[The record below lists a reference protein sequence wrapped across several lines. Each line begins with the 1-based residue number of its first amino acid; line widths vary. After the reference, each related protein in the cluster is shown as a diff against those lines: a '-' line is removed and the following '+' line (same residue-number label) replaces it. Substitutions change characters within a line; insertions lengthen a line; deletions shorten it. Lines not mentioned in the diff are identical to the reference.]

1 MPLRCN
7 NCHLESRRQLQRIA
21 EATLAKK
28 KKRGGD
34 SLRDQLRA
42 AGLVTAKQA
51 RRAESASHRQEVRQK
66 QGGEADVSKLEV
78 QQAQAAKRAADR
90 DRNAA
95 LNQAAQE
102 KAISAQVRQLVTSN
116 SQREQGDVAYN
127 FTDGKRVKRIHISE
141 TNRQQLNKGHLAIVR
156 LGDAYDLVPEP
167 VARKIMERSEADV
180 LYLADRSQDVVDEDD
195 PYKDFPIPDDLDW

>member
-1 MPLRCN
+1 M
-7 NCHLESRRQLQRIA
+7 
-21 EATLAKK
+21 
-28 KKRGGD
+28 
-34 SLRDQLRA
+34 
-42 AGLVTAKQA
+42 
-51 RRAESASHRQEVRQK
+51 
-66 QGGEADVSKLEV
+66 
-78 QQAQAAKRAADR
+78 
-90 DRNAA
+90 
-95 LNQAAQE
+95 
-102 KAISAQVRQLVTSN
+102 TSN

-195 PYKDFPIPDDLDW
+195 PYKDFRIADALDW